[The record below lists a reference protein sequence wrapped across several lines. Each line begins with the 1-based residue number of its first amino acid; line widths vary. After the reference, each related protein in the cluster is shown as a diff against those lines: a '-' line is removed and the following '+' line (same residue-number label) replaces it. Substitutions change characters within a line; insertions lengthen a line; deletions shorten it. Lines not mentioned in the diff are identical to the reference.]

1 MGGEPRVPAIL
12 VSQEE
17 RFMSSDTEELGL
29 YARVLMLTV
38 GSTITENDYNKNEF
52 LITRWWRTVG
62 FPPPLYPPVCV
73 LHLPRLKK
81 LLVPKQQLLENAP

>member
-17 RFMSSDTEELGL
+17 RFMSSDTEQLGL

-52 LITRWWRTVG
+52 PITRW
-62 FPPPLYPPVCV
+62 
-73 LHLPRLKK
+73 
-81 LLVPKQQLLENAP
+81 